1 VNFPVARLA
10 EPGLLSDASDQ
21 SRTRLGEPGHQIP
34 RDLGVR
40 HRSVDLSSLTM
51 TDTQSTTIDLI
62 HELEW
67 RGLLKDCTDKDGLRD
82 HLRTGTRKIYAGF
95 DPTADS
101 LTIGNLVP
109 IMLLAHVKRAGHT
122 PVVVMGGG
130 TGLIGDPSGKSAE
143 RQMMTEE
150 MVQHNVD
157 SQRPIYDA
165 VLGPIAG
172 PEHELK
178 NNNDWLSKISY
189 IEALRDIGKHFSVNM
204 MMQKES
210 VKDRLNNREQGIS
223 YTEFSYMILQ
233 AYDFAHLYEHE
244 GVTVQLGGSD
254 QYGNIVAGG
263 DLIRRLRVQKFTDIS
278 RSIFA
283 PLLSDLD
290 EMQERHPLYKSLSG
304 IKDTLTN
311 MEESLLPDSPFWS
324 SLADLV
330 DRTIPD
336 LPVKEVLDFDGN
348 SDASLSDALIK
359 NNLLAY
365 QLPCFGLTAPLVSKA
380 DGGKFGKTET
390 GAIWLTA
397 NRTSPYAYY
406 QFWLNASDDDA
417 ANWIK
422 VFTFMP
428 QGEVESLI
436 AAHSENPG
444 KRELQRRL
452 AQEATTIL
460 HGRDKMPVA
469 EAAGKALFTGDI
481 NTLDNDTFLAV
492 FLSVPTTEHAKAE
505 LADGV
510 DMVGLLKEIGLA
522 SSNREA
528 REFLNEGSV
537 SINGQKITIDT
548 KLTEDHLLHES
559 YIAIRRG
566 KKKWHLT
573 KWA

>member
-1 VNFPVARLA
+1 
-10 EPGLLSDASDQ
+10 
-21 SRTRLGEPGHQIP
+21 
-34 RDLGVR
+34 
-40 HRSVDLSSLTM
+40 M

-62 HELEW
+62 DELKW
-67 RGLLKDCTDKDGLRD
+67 RDLLKDCTDEKGLRT
-82 HLRTGTRKIYAGF
+82 HLETGTRKIYAGF

-109 IMLLAHVKRAGHT
+109 IMLLAHVKRAGHI

-157 SQRPIYDA
+157 CQEPIYNA
-165 VLGPIAG
+165 VLGSLEG
-172 PEHELK
+172 PPHELK

-263 DLIRRLRVQKFTDIS
+263 DLIRKKLAEKSMMSKGKSIAAPSEEQHAQSGARDLAQDKSRQKFLES
-278 RSIFA
+278 LA
-283 PLLSDLD
+283 ESDSAKAKKL
-290 EMQERHPLYKSLSG
+290 
-304 IKDTLTN
+304 
-311 MEESLLPDSPFWS
+311 MEESEWESES
-324 SLADLV
+324 SS
-330 DRTIPD
+330 
-336 LPVKEVLDFDGN
+336 FQ
-348 SDASLSDALIK
+348 
-359 NNLLAY
+359 Y
-365 QLPCFGLTAPLVSKA
+365 FGLTAPLVAKA

-428 QGEVESLI
+428 RDEVEALI
-436 AAHSENPG
+436 KAHSENPG
-444 KRELQRRL
+444 KRELQRKL

-460 HGRDKMPVA
+460 HGKAAMENA
-469 EAAGKALFTGDI
+469 ENAGKALFSGDI
-481 NTLDNDTFLAV
+481 GSLDADTMLEV
-492 FLSVPTTEHAKAE
+492 FASVPTTEHTKAE
-505 LADGV
+505 LAQGV
-510 DMVGLLKEIGLA
+510 DMVGLLKEIKLA

-537 SINGQKITIDT
+537 SINGQKITLDT
-548 KLTEDHLLHES
+548 KLTADHLLHDQF
-559 YIAIRRG
+559 IAIRRG

>member
-1 VNFPVARLA
+1 MKKTQAGRLCY
-10 EPGLLSDASDQ
+10 
-21 SRTRLGEPGHQIP
+21 RWVI
-34 RDLGVR
+34 V
-40 HRSVDLSSLTM
+40 LSSLTM
-51 TDTQSTTIDLI
+51 SDTKVGTIDLI
-62 HELEW
+62 NELEW
-67 RGLLKDCTDKDGLRD
+67 RGLLKDCTDKDGLRA
-82 HLRTGTRKIYAGF
+82 HLSDPAQSPRKIYAGF

-157 SQRPIYDA
+157 AQRPIYDA
-165 VLGPIAG
+165 VLGSFAG
-172 PEHELK
+172 PDHVLL
-178 NNNDWLSKISY
+178 NNNDWLSKITY

-254 QYGNIVAGG
+254 QYGNIVAGS
-263 DLIRRLRVQKFTDIS
+263 DLIRRNRHEFLTSMNQRFLRIADKAGADITRKIITDAASKKFDEKIS
-278 RSIFA
+278 EFGEALVPNLIVNRKRFLEIPFSA
-283 PLLSDLD
+283 
-290 EMQERHPLYKSLSG
+290 G
-304 IKDTLTN
+304 
-311 MEESLLPDSPFWS
+311 EEK
-324 SLADLV
+324 
-330 DRTIPD
+330 R
-336 LPVKEVLDFDGN
+336 LDFELQFRDK
-348 SDASLSDALIK
+348 SS
-359 NNLLAY
+359 
-365 QLPCFGLTAPLVSKA
+365 FGLTAPLVSKA

-406 QFWLNASDDDA
+406 QFWLNSSDDDA

-422 VFTFMP
+422 VFTFLD
-428 QGEVESLI
+428 QAAVEELI
-436 AAHSENPG
+436 ARHNENPG
-444 KRELQRRL
+444 MRELQRTL
-452 AQEATTIL
+452 AQEATKIL
-460 HGRDKMPVA
+460 HGEAAMLNA
-469 EAAGKALFTGDI
+469 ENAGKALFSGDI
-481 NTLDNDTFLAV
+481 ASLDSDTMLEV
-492 FLSVPTTEHAKAE
+492 FASVPTTEHAKAD
-505 LADGV
+505 LAAGV
-510 DMVGLLKEIGLA
+510 DMVELLKSVNLA

-528 REFLNEGSV
+528 REFLTNGSV
-537 SINGQKITIDT
+537 SINGEKIALDT
-548 KLTEDHLLHES
+548 KLTPNHLLHDA

>member
-1 VNFPVARLA
+1 
-10 EPGLLSDASDQ
+10 
-21 SRTRLGEPGHQIP
+21 
-34 RDLGVR
+34 
-40 HRSVDLSSLTM
+40 M
-51 TDTQSTTIDLI
+51 TDTQSQTIDLI
-62 HELEW
+62 NELEW
-67 RGLLKDCTDKDGLRD
+67 RGLLKDCTDKDGLAK
-82 HLRTGTRKIYAGF
+82 HLGTGTRKIYAGF

-150 MVQHNVD
+150 MVQHNVEA
-157 SQRPIYDA
+157 QRPIYDA
-165 VLGPIAG
+165 ILGGVQGPDHVL
-172 PEHELK
+172 L

-263 DLIRRLRVQKFTDIS
+263 DLIRRQAALGD
-278 RSIFA
+278 
-283 PLLSDLD
+283 D
-290 EMQERHPLYKSLSG
+290 EPAQS
-304 IKDTLTN
+304 
-311 MEESLLPDSPFWS
+311 
-324 SLADLV
+324 
-330 DRTIPD
+330 
-336 LPVKEVLDFDGN
+336 
-348 SDASLSDALIK
+348 
-359 NNLLAY
+359 
-365 QLPCFGLTAPLVSKA
+365 FGLTAPLVAKA

-406 QFWLNASDDDA
+406 QFWLNSSDEDA

-436 AAHSENPG
+436 ARHSENPG
-444 KRELQRRL
+444 KRELQRKL

-460 HGRDKMPVA
+460 HGKAAMEHA
-469 EAAGKALFTGDI
+469 ENAGKALFSGEI
-481 NTLDNDTFLAV
+481 SSLDAQTMLEV
-492 FLSVPTTEHAKAE
+492 FASIPTTEHAKAD
-505 LADGV
+505 LAGGV
-510 DMVGLLKEIGLA
+510 DMVGLLKEIKLA

-548 KLTEDHLLHES
+548 KLTEDHLLHDA

-573 KWA
+573 KWG